1 MSIGS
6 AKVAASE
13 ATALFDVVGEG
24 APVGLAFVDTD
35 LRFVRINAA
44 LAEINGRPVEHH
56 LGRRIEE
63 ALPEMADKLVPIYRQ
78 VLETGEPVIERE
90 LSAETPVT
98 GLARHV
104 LASWFPVRVGGEVA
118 GVGVVVV
125 DITAR
130 KAAEMRLTG
139 VLRQLPVG
147 VVISDAEGRMMLSNE
162 RLREMGMPSIQDRG
176 EAIAEAEFVAWHPDG
191 RPYEVDEWPLIRSL
205 RQGEVIRQEE
215 MEYEAEHGQ
224 RRVIEA
230 TSAPIRDAVGA
241 IVAAVVVVQDVT
253 ERRRASERQTLL
265 VRAGEALDS
274 PLGVDER
281 LDRFARLLVPRLAD
295 YVKIEL
301 LEGKSGRRPVAIAHQ
316 DPEREALMRA
326 WRERGR
332 MGEGESVGMAT
343 TIATGEAKLTADILA
358 EAVVESARE
367 YTGEEG
373 AELMRKIGP
382 RSQIVVPL
390 RARGRVLGALSLTMA
405 ESERHYSEADL
416 DLARDLG
423 LRAGLAVDNARL
435 YEEAQA
441 AAAAEQRRA
450 EQLDAL
456 AGASLEIHRARGL
469 EQRLQLIADNAREL
483 TGAHRAVVTLLAGG
497 RRVEAFAEASA
508 QPARGLHEPGGRLL
522 APLVGRDGSEI
533 GWIALEGKMA
543 GEFAAADEIL
553 LGEFARIASLA
564 SENARLEERER
575 HIARTLQGSLLPPS
589 LPDIPGIDSAARYLP
604 GGEGTSVGG
613 DLYDL
618 FPVDGEWALVVG
630 DVCGK
635 GAEAAALTAM
645 VRYTVRAE
653 AAHHDNPSE
662 VLGLLN
668 DAILRQYDD
677 GRFCTLLHGRVRVR
691 SVGAWLTVATAG
703 HPPPLVLR
711 ADGTVETVACAGP
724 LLGVIRD
731 IKTPDVTVDLRP
743 GDALV
748 CYTDGVTEG
757 RGRDGLF
764 GDARLVEVLAASAG
778 ADAAGLAD
786 RVTEAVL
793 DFQSGRT
800 QDDLALVVLRV
811 PRS

>member
-1 MSIGS
+1 LT
-6 AKVAASE
+6 ASE

-24 APVGLAFVDTD
+24 APVGLAFVDTE
-35 LRFVRINAA
+35 LRYVRINAA
-44 LAEINGRPVEHH
+44 LAKLNGRPVEAH
-56 LGRRIEE
+56 LGRRIDE
-63 ALPEMADKLVPIYRQ
+63 AVPELADQLVPIYRQ

-90 LSAETPVT
+90 LSAEALGT
-98 GLARHV
+98 GNARHV
-104 LASWFPVRVGGEVA
+104 LASWFPVRVGGEIA
-118 GVGVVVV
+118 GVGVVVI
-125 DITAR
+125 DITER
-130 KAAEMRLTG
+130 KTAEMRLG
-139 VLRQLPVG
+139 AVLTQLPVG
-147 VVISDAEGRMMLSNE
+147 VIISDADGRMLLSNE
-162 RLREMGMPSIQDRG
+162 QLREMRMPSIQSRG
-176 EAIAEAEFVAWHPDG
+176 EAIAEAEFLAWHPDG
-191 RPYEVDEWPLIRSL
+191 RPYEVDEWPLMRSL
-205 RQGEVIRQEE
+205 REGELIRGEE
-215 MEYEAEHGQ
+215 MEYEGAAGE

-230 TSAPIRDAVGA
+230 TSAPIRDALGS
-241 IVAAVVVVQDVT
+241 IVAAVVVVQDIT
-253 ERRRASERQTLL
+253 ERRRASERQALL
-265 VRAGEALDS
+265 VSAGEVLDS
-274 PLGVDER
+274 ALGVDER

-326 WRERGR
+326 WRQRGR
-332 MGEGESVGMAT
+332 MGEGERIGMAT
-343 TIATGEAKLTADILA
+343 TIATGEAKLTADIGE
-358 EAVVESARE
+358 EAVVESARA

-373 AELMRKIGP
+373 AELMRRIGP

-390 RARGRVLGALSLTMA
+390 RARGRVLGALSMTMA
-405 ESERHYSEADL
+405 ESGRHYAEEDL

-441 AAAAEQRRA
+441 SAAEEQRRA
-450 EQLDAL
+450 ALLDAL
-456 AGASLEIHRARGL
+456 ADASLAIHRARGL
-469 EQRLQLIADNAREL
+469 EWRLQLVADHAREL
-483 TGAHRAVVTLLAGG
+483 TGAHRSVVTLLVGTQD
-497 RRVEAFAEASA
+497 VEAFAEAEGHPQRS
-508 QPARGLHEPGGRLL
+508 LHEPGGRLS
-522 APLVGRDGSEI
+522 APLVARDGTEI
-533 GWIALEGKMA
+533 GRIGLEGKLT
-543 GEFAAADEIL
+543 GEFGTADEVV

-564 SENARLEERER
+564 TENARLEERER

-589 LPDIPGIDSAARYLP
+589 LPEIPGIDAAARYLP
-604 GGEGTSVGG
+604 GGEGTAVGG

-645 VRYTVRAE
+645 VRYTLRAE
-653 AAHHDNPSE
+653 VVHHVRPSE

-691 SVGAWLTVATAG
+691 AVGAWLTVASAG

-711 ADGTVETVACAGP
+711 ADGTVETVPCAGP

-731 IKTPDVTVDLRP
+731 IVNPDVTVDLRP

-757 RGRDGLF
+757 RGREGLF
-764 GDARLVEVLAASAG
+764 GDRRLADVLAA
-778 ADAAGLAD
+778 AAGQGAAALVD

-793 DFQSGRT
+793 DFQDGRT
-800 QDDLALVVLRV
+800 QDDLALLVLRV
-811 PRS
+811 PT